1 MTRLRTL
8 GRGLPPAPLELPAE
22 LRGPDWVQA
31 NPVRIEE
38 HLRRVQELP
47 TGGWYAVDASR
58 TIGSSPRHYRIAGRE
73 LVAWRAGETLRI
85 APDACPHMGA
95 RLSDGHVRDGLLVC
109 PWHGLSLGTGQ
120 HGAWRVLDAFD
131 DGVLA
136 WVRLDDGSPAT
147 ESPILA
153 PRPRAYIDSVMRMEA
168 GCEPRDV
175 IANRLDPWHG
185 VHFHPH
191 TFKRLRVI
199 GLRDDRL
206 VVRVVYGM
214 SDRLGIEVD
223 ATFHCPDARTIAMTI
238 VEGEGKGSVVET
250 HATPLGEGRTAI
262 LEATLATSERTGF
275 RRAILVAGLIRP
287 FILRA
292 QRKLW
297 AEDAAYAE
305 RTYALR
311 KAAERS

>member
-1 MTRLRTL
+1 MARLRTL
-8 GRGLPPAPLELPAE
+8 GKALSPAPLELPPE

-31 NPVRIEE
+31 NPLRIEQ
-38 HLRRVQELP
+38 HLAHALALP
-47 TGGWYAVDASR
+47 TGGWHAVDGSR
-58 TIGSSPRHYRIAGRE
+58 AIGASPRPYAIAGRE
-73 LVAWRAGETLRI
+73 LVAWRAAGTLCI

-95 RLSDGHVRDGLLVC
+95 RLSQGRTRDGLLVC
-109 PWHGLSLGTGQ
+109 PWHGLTLGSGQ
-120 HGAWRVLDAFD
+120 HGAWRPLEAFD

-136 WVRLDDGSPAT
+136 WVRLDDGSEPT
-147 ESPILA
+147 HQPILP
-153 PRPRAYIDSVMRMEA
+153 PRPSSYIDSVMRMEA

-199 GLRDDRL
+199 GIRDDRL
-206 VVRVVYGM
+206 VVRVVYGL
-214 SDRLGIEVD
+214 SDRIGIEVD
-223 ATFHCPDARTIAMTI
+223 ATFHCPDARTIVMTI
-238 VEGEGKGSVVET
+238 VEGEGLGSVVET
-250 HATPLGEGRTAI
+250 HATPLGRGRTAI
-262 LEATLATSERTGF
+262 VEATLATSRRASF
-275 RRAILVAGLIRP
+275 RRALRVAGLVRP

-311 KAAERS
+311 KAAEGR